1 MGNNGQPSVGS
12 IEKTTI
18 VDYYLLST
26 VRAYIHFF
34 QTIWEW
40 LTIDTL
46 RFTMEVVFLLLHF
59 LASKSR
65 KLLNF
70 TS

>member
-18 VDYYLLST
+18 VDYYSLST

-34 QTIWEW
+34 SNNLGMIN
-40 LTIDTL
+40 DG
-46 RFTMEVVFLLLHF
+46 
-59 LASKSR
+59 
-65 KLLNF
+65 KL
-70 TS
+70 

>member
-34 QTIWEW
+34 QTIWE
-40 LTIDTL
+40 
-46 RFTMEVVFLLLHF
+46 
-59 LASKSR
+59 
-65 KLLNF
+65 
-70 TS
+70 